1 MKAAVY
7 QGAQQFEIRDIDRPK
22 PHPHQVLVQVAQS
35 AICGTD
41 VHAFMYDLAPP
52 GHVLGHEI
60 SGRIAELGADVEGW
74 AVGDRVV
81 AGGGDPPPDATQSAF
96 VTDPRF
102 NYRTMGFAGSRT
114 GGYAE
119 YTLVEAWGLQA
130 IPDAVSDAVAALTEP
145 CSVAVHAVRRSAV
158 KLGDTVGVIGA
169 GPIGLLCMQAA
180 RAAGATRLLVS
191 EPAPAR
197 AQLARD
203 LGAAAVVNPRQEDV
217 AERFVELTDGLG
229 PDVIFDCAGIGDTL
243 DQALLAVRRAG
254 QVMLVA
260 VPWEPMPLQPADWMA
275 REVDLRVSFGGQPA
289 DWRIALDLLAAGR
302 ISGEALISDASFI
315 QLDDIQ
321 ATFEALM
328 QPSSQLQVV
337 ISLAGEEA

>member
-1 MKAAVY
+1 MRAAVY
-7 QGAQQFEIRDIDRPK
+7 QGAQRFEIRDIDRPS
-22 PHPHQVLVQVAQS
+22 PRPHQVLVRVAQS

-60 SGRIAELGADVEGW
+60 AGRIAELGADVEGW

-81 AGGGDPPPDATQSAF
+81 AGGGDPPPDANRGAF
-96 VTDPRF
+96 YTDPRF

-119 YTLVEAWGLQA
+119 YMLCEAWSLQA
-130 IPDAVSDAVAALTEP
+130 IPDAVPDAVAALTEP
-145 CSVAVHAVRRSAV
+145 CSVAVRAVRRSAV

-203 LGAAAVVNPRQEDV
+203 LGAAAVVNPRAEDV
-217 AERFVELTDGLG
+217 VERFLDLTGGLG
-229 PDVIFDCAGIGDTL
+229 PDVIFDCAGMGNTL
-243 DQALLAVRRAG
+243 DQALVAVRRRG
-254 QVMLVA
+254 QVVLVA

-275 REVDLRVSFGGQPA
+275 REVDLRVTFGGDPS
-289 DWRIALDLLAAGR
+289 DWRAALDLLASGR
-302 ISGEALISDASFI
+302 ISGEALISDASSI
-315 QLDDIQ
+315 RLDDIQ

-328 QPSSQLQVV
+328 QPSSQVQVV
-337 ISLAGEEA
+337 VDLGAEAG